1 MNFIANTNNSLGQ
14 EFLDSESDLNIYPNP
29 FNEFININKEY
40 DYLNLFDMN
49 GNLVL
54 KSSDKNLDTKFL
66 KEGIYIL
73 KLYDSKTSQHFKVI
87 KIKK

>member
-1 MNFIANTNNSLGQ
+1 
-14 EFLDSESDLNIYPNP
+14 
-29 FNEFININKEY
+29 
-40 DYLNLFDMN
+40 MN

-73 KLYDSKTSQHFKVI
+73 KLCDSKTSQHFKVI

>member
-14 EFLDSESDLNIYPNP
+14 EFLDSESDLNIYPT
-29 FNEFININKEY
+29 FNVININKEY